1 MMKRVRNQIEMQ
13 TPVLCKV
20 CHFVHHDYSS
30 DECKQRKDEQEKRNE
45 QDRRKLLDLAIDCK
59 NRIKA
64 MQITFGVNAQQRSE
78 K

>member
-30 DECKQRKDEQEKRNE
+30 DECKQRKDEQEKRN
-45 QDRRKLLDLAIDCK
+45 
-59 NRIKA
+59 
-64 MQITFGVNAQQRSE
+64 S
-78 K
+78 